1 MSYTLVMSQWLRSWF
16 GLSSRLLVWPLVL
29 MFTLTATGCGMSP
42 LSLLPGGGTNVA
54 ANTQLGQQNN
64 QTVGTSTVQEFGSQ
78 TTTADKVNSSQSQ
91 TNKVSATEVQTV
103 VVNELPI
110 WAVFFI
116 VLGWLCPSPKEMGKV
131 IRGWFSAKRL

>member
-1 MSYTLVMSQWLRSWF
+1 MLYGQVMFQWLRSWF

-29 MFTLTATGCGMSP
+29 MFTLTVTGCGMSP

-64 QTVGTSTVQEFGSQ
+64 QTVGTSTVQEFGNQ
-78 TTTADKVNSSQSQ
+78 TTKADRVNSSQSQ

-110 WAVFFI
+110 WAVVFI
-116 VLGWLCPSPKEMGKV
+116 VLGWLFPSPKEMGRV
-131 IRGWFSAKRL
+131 VRSWFSAKRL